1 MHRTGERTPAPAVRP
16 PRESRPA
23 GQRPSLAVRAYRVLR
38 DEGWRTFGLK
48 LASTLGYRR
57 MLVLAASTQT
67 PLSAPPAIP
76 GLTCALLE
84 PADVDAYL
92 AFRPEASRDELLE
105 RWREGGQCC
114 VARVGDRVVAAAWS
128 RRAQGGV
135 AWIDYEL
142 ALAPDEIYL
151 HDAYTDEAWRGRG
164 IAHVLCVWQLAHL
177 RDQGFRRALRAT
189 VVENAAA
196 LRAHGKS
203 GFRPIAL
210 ITHVR
215 LGPWRRTVRRSAG
228 GPS

>member
-1 MHRTGERTPAPAVRP
+1 
-16 PRESRPA
+16 
-23 GQRPSLAVRAYRVLR
+23 VRAYRVLR

-48 LASTLGYRR
+48 LASALGYRR
-57 MLVLAASTQT
+57 MLVLAASTQ
-67 PLSAPPAIP
+67 PPRSAPAAIP

-84 PADVDAYL
+84 AGDVDAYL
-92 AFRPEASRDELLE
+92 ALRPDASRDELLE

-114 VARVGDRVVAAAWS
+114 VARLGDRVVAAAWS
-128 RRAQGGV
+128 RPGQGAG
-135 AWIDYEL
+135 AWIDYEFT
-142 ALAPDEIYL
+142 LAPDEIYL

-177 RDQGFRRALRAT
+177 RGQGFRRALRAT

-203 GFRPIAL
+203 GFRPIAA

-215 LGPWRRTVRRSAG
+215 LGPWRRTVRRDVVE
-228 GPS
+228 PS